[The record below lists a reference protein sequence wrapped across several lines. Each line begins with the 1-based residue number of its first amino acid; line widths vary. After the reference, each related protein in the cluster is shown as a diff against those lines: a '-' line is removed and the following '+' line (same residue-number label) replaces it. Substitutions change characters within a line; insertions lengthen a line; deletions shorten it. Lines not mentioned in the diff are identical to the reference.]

1 MKAEKKLAV
10 NLAFGLLSVMAM
22 ACEKSSVSVSECGE
36 SHFMS
41 MDYTLTFNEITK
53 MNDYESFDSNF
64 ETKEFALQGTVFSQ
78 PVVEIE
84 IVLVHLNTKL
94 VNTEKIIKDMDK
106 LGLRP
111 AQAEELLVFSE
122 NYLHTERWRF
132 PVVALGS
139 YWVNKHNR
147 RAVACLDVDDH
158 YTSLYPVEFDNY
170 WSEKYHFHFLAV
182 RK

>member
-1 MKAEKKLAV
+1 MKAEKKLAM

-22 ACEKSSVSVSECGE
+22 ACEKPSVSECGT
-36 SHFMS
+36 SYFMS
-41 MDYTLTFNEITK
+41 MDYTLTFKEIIKTH
-53 MNDYESFDSNF
+53 DYESLDSNF
-64 ETKEFALQGTVFSQ
+64 ENKEFSLQGSVITQSVA
-78 PVVEIE
+78 EIE
-84 IVLVHLNTKL
+84 VVLVHLNTKTKV

-111 AQAEELLVFSE
+111 AQAEELIVFIE

-139 YWVNKHNR
+139 YWVNEHDGR
-147 RAVACLDVDDH
+147 SVACLDVDDH
-158 YTSLYPVEFDNY
+158 YTNLYLVEFNNY
-170 WSEKYHFHFLAV
+170 WSERYHFHFLAV